1 MLTSHGAPWGMSC
14 AKTCWNEPHLKRM
27 ELPCLESGHG
37 WDRRTGDKHF
47 SVFTYYV
54 FILPV
59 VTKWMSRCFQKRV
72 WPSLARLTSPEGGHV
87 GYTRRMNSRVSS
99 WWGCD
104 NPALVAVQST
114 VVEGR
119 AGTNSTAGRKTVTRS
134 DADVLVSKFLTC
146 NYF

>member
-1 MLTSHGAPWGMSC
+1 MVPPGGWAVQRRVETSHTWKGWSC
-14 AKTCWNEPHLKRM
+14 HAWRVGTAE
-27 ELPCLESGHG
+27 
-37 WDRRTGDKHF
+37 TGGQQISIYF

-87 GYTRRMNSRVSS
+87 GYIWRMNSRVSS
-99 WWGCD
+99 WWGCY

-134 DADVLVSKFLTC
+134 DVDILVSKFLTC